1 MTGKTSNLPSACTRY
16 AYFMTSAN
24 KKLSSLS
31 YFEPPPAVFTLLT
44 AAKPEPVRQV
54 ALIALKLFHTQSRY
68 YIWVSMFGT
77 SVERKMAHDFIPRDA
92 VGVVET
98 LDHFRA
104 QVICAVGDVESGL
117 LVELFLVGWY
127 FLWVPAP

>member
-1 MTGKTSNLPSACTRY
+1 
-16 AYFMTSAN
+16 MTSAN

-77 SVERKMAHDFIPRDA
+77 SVERRMAHDFIPRDA

-98 LDHFRA
+98 LNHFRA
-104 QVICAVGDVESGL
+104 QVICAVADIESGL
-117 LVELFLVGWY
+117 LVELFLVGWH
-127 FLWVPAP
+127 FLRVPSP